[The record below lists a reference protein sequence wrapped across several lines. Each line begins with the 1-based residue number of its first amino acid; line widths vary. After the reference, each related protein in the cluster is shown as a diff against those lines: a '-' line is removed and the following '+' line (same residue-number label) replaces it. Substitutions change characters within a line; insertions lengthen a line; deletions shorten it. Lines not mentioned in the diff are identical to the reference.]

1 MRHQCCMLAKWP
13 QQSRQVGRFGYGEL
27 EGPSA
32 PISAPRI
39 SKDPLGNE
47 FWVEVTDGVL
57 GKVRM
62 IVLLGKIEIET
73 FTKQIQTG
81 GPVLMQ
87 TALRTTLL
95 KDLMLALEKSVEI
108 VTVLSII
115 RMAFGWVCWDMDRY
129 GWLSGGCAEIWI
141 GKDGFRMGVLR

>member
-1 MRHQCCMLAKWP
+1 
-13 QQSRQVGRFGYGEL
+13 
-27 EGPSA
+27 
-32 PISAPRI
+32 
-39 SKDPLGNE
+39 
-47 FWVEVTDGVL
+47 
-57 GKVRM
+57 M

-108 VTVLSII
+108 VTVPSTI
-115 RMAFGWVCWDMDRY
+115 RMD
-129 GWLSGGCAEIWI
+129 GCAEIGI
-141 GKDGFRMGVLR
+141 SMGARIAMTTGTAGTMSV

>member
-1 MRHQCCMLAKWP
+1 M
-13 QQSRQVGRFGYGEL
+13 
-27 EGPSA
+27 
-32 PISAPRI
+32 
-39 SKDPLGNE
+39 
-47 FWVEVTDGVL
+47 EVTDGVL

-115 RMAFGWVCWDMDRY
+115 RMAFGWVC
-129 GWLSGGCAEIWI
+129 
-141 GKDGFRMGVLR
+141 